1 MGIGVNK
8 MESNGKSKSRKLIK
22 LVGPL
27 FKGDMGEYQ
36 GHFQP
41 LRQQTLKHQ
50 TVLNFMY
57 YRKCRIHYEI
67 KDLTSFCQVKI
78 AKH

>member
-1 MGIGVNK
+1 MLVDGNWVNK
-8 MESNGKSKSRKLIK
+8 MESNGRYKSRKLIK

-27 FKGDMGEYQ
+27 FKGGMGEYQ

-41 LRQQTLKHQ
+41 LRHQTLKQQ

-67 KDLTSFCQVKI
+67 KD
-78 AKH
+78 